1 MANKSV
7 GYLTFSFGANMQ
19 GFNRAM
25 SKASKRIKKFGSS
38 MTNAGRTMTAGLT
51 VPLVALGGTA
61 VKLASDF
68 AETEQKFNQVF
79 SSIQGTASKVAAN
92 FKRDFG
98 LSGKAAKQMLGDTG
112 DLLVGFGFTEDSA
125 LDLSK
130 QVNELAVD
138 LASFTN
144 FSGGSEGASK
154 ALTKALVGETESAKA
169 LGIVIRQNTTE
180 YKNRVAQIMKEQGV
194 SELQAKALANLQIAM
209 EQTQK
214 AQGDYARTS
223 GGFANQ
229 LRLLQAQFED
239 LAVEI
244 GNALMP
250 IAQKLMNLVKG
261 GLKFW
266 NGLSKSVKNT
276 AIEIG
281 VLAASI
287 GPALLVLGQISKIAA
302 VALTPIGAVI
312 GGLIAA
318 AVVIV
323 KNWDYVKKVLVDVI
337 NYFID
342 LYNESIV
349 FRTVVETIKFAF
361 KQLWNNVKFFA
372 TAGWSILKGMGMNI
386 RSLFGGLGDIIKGIF
401 TFDPET
407 IMKGQDAIKEGLAN
421 SFDPENN
428 PELKQ
433 AIETLAEDTKEN
445 FATAFNNIKGKTKV
459 KFITEDDI
467 DAATDKAGEFFN
479 KLKQKFSGLFGV
491 GKGGAGTSDTPTDS
505 KTSTQNLQKLPL
517 IDDSYIQSLKPP
529 PTLMEQ
535 WKEFWKTWGDGWTN
549 AISMVS
555 TAVNS
560 FSGLLSAMNQK
571 DQRLMDNTRKKEE
584 QILEDKIADR
594 YADLENEVLTK
605 SERDARIKELD
616 EKAAQERIDLD
627 EKLSSKEKDIKIKM
641 AKRDKKMALMG
652 AIMNTAQGVT
662 SALAMKPAL
671 AGIILAGLVG
681 TMGAAQIGIIQS
693 TPLPTFSQGGIVS
706 GPTVGL
712 MGEYA
717 GASSNPEVIAPLSK
731 LKSMMSSGQQTV
743 QVVGR
748 ISGNDIII
756 ASERA
761 EFNRQRYV

>member
-79 SSIQGTASKVAAN
+79 SSIQGTASKVAAT

-144 FSGGSEGASK
+144 FSGGSAGASK
-154 ALTKALVGETESAKA
+154 ALTKLLVGETESAKA
-169 LGIVIRQNTTE
+169 LGIVIRQNTKD
-180 YKNRVAQIMKEQGV
+180 YKDRVAQIMKEQGV

-266 NGLSKSVKNT
+266 NGLSKGVKNT

-312 GGLIAA
+312 GGLVAA

-349 FRTVVETIKFAF
+349 FRTIVETIAFSF
-361 KQLWNNVKFFA
+361 KQLWANVKFFA
-372 TAGWSILKGMGMNI
+372 NAGWSILKGMGMNI
-386 RSLFGGLGDIIKGIF
+386 RNLFGGLGDIIKGIF

-407 IMKGQDAIKEGLAN
+407 ITKGQDAVKEGLAN
-421 SFDPENN
+421 AFDPENN

-433 AIETLAEDTKEN
+433 AVETLAEDTKEN
-445 FATAFNNIKGKTKV
+445 FATAWNNIKGKTKV
-459 KFITEDDI
+459 KFISESDI

-491 GKGGAGTSDTPTDS
+491 GTGGSASSDTKTDS
-505 KTSTQNLQKLPL
+505 KTSTQNLPKLPL
-517 IDDSYIQSLKPP
+517 APPLEILEPP

-535 WKEFWKTWGDGWTN
+535 WKAFWKTWGDGWTN

-616 EKAAQERIDLD
+616 EKAAQDRIDLD
-627 EKLSSKEKDIKIKM
+627 EKLSDKEKDIKIKM

-671 AGIILAGLVG
+671 AGIILAGVVG
-681 TMGAAQIGIIQS
+681 AMGAAQIGVIQS
-693 TPLPTFSQGGIVS
+693 TPLPTFAQGGIVS